1 MTFDQIHTQYGE
13 RLKQVIMANCGLDYL
28 EASAV
33 VVNAFAALARE
44 NLEAYTRTYPI
55 FPKMVS
61 VAFSIAD
68 ELNRRAA

>member
-1 MTFDQIHTQYGE
+1 MTFSEIQQRYGE
-13 RLKQVIMANCGLDYL
+13 RLKRVIMANFGLDYVD
-28 EASAV
+28 ATAV

-44 NLEAYTRTYPI
+44 NLDAYTRTYPL